1 MSRTGRRP
9 TGPDVPVAP
18 IARGHRSLAHTADVM
33 LEAWGPDLA
42 SSCEEAVG
50 ALVETYV
57 GGSHG
62 RHLGEHRFCV
72 APGAPEEMLLCVLDE
87 VIFALDTAPG
97 VPIGATISPSDDGGL
112 VVTLALADARH
123 LEPTGAVP
131 KAVSRSE
138 LLLEVVPGRVGCR
151 FLVDL

>member
-1 MSRTGRRP
+1 MFHTQRRP
-9 TGPDVPVAP
+9 ARPAEPPAP
-18 IARGHRSLAHTADVM
+18 NERGHRSCAHTADVI

-57 GGSHG
+57 GGG
-62 RHLGEHRFCV
+62 RGENVGEHRFSV
-72 APGAPEEMLLCVLDE
+72 GPGAPEEMLLCVLDE

-97 VPIGATISPSDDGGL
+97 VPIGATISPADDGGL
-112 VVTLALADARH
+112 AVTLALADAGR

-131 KAVSRSE
+131 KAVSRSG
-138 LLLEVVPGRVGCR
+138 LVLEAGPGRVACR